1 MDYAKESLRL
11 HGEWKGKIEVVATVP
26 VATNMTDEYIVLPEA
41 IVPVVSEMGSAPFV
55 LMGFNLWTAEFKDA
69 ACGKI
74 QGVISG
80 DNSAQDAVDTMW
92 SVEQEYYKN
101 K

>member
-1 MDYAKESLRL
+1 M
-11 HGEWKGKIEVVATVP
+11 
-26 VATNMTDEYIVLPEA
+26 VLPEA

-92 SVEQEYYKN
+92 SVEQEYYK
-101 K
+101 KMISMCCSSVRLSRSGRSRRTQSI

>member
-1 MDYAKESLRL
+1 
-11 HGEWKGKIEVVATVP
+11 
-26 VATNMTDEYIVLPEA
+26 
-41 IVPVVSEMGSAPFV
+41 MGSAPFV